1 MIDVTDPSQAQ
12 PSGHRPVLVKWST
25 RRRTRVIDGRRASGA
40 RDANTARVMC
50 DGLTLTGRHGER
62 PKTWRARSAAELH
75 PPYSPNVDRVPMHST
90 GRPARLTVTARRL

>member
-1 MIDVTDPSQAQ
+1 MRQGVARFFLLAIPAGS
-12 PSGHRPVLVKWST
+12 S
-25 RRRTRVIDGRRASGA
+25 RRTRVIDGRRASGA

-75 PPYSPNVDRVPMHST
+75 PPYSPNVDRVPIHST

>member
-1 MIDVTDPSQAQ
+1 MDRYQGQTSQLFRLDPS
-12 PSGHRPVLVKWST
+12 
-25 RRRTRVIDGRRASGA
+25 RRTRVIDGRRASGA

-90 GRPARLTVTARRL
+90 SRPARLTVTARRL